1 MSSIYANLYSQPAG
15 VPAGQTGAVPPQLQ
29 YLVRYPFVFLI
40 DVSGSTGMG
49 ADPDINHINTAINQ
63 LVMNVKHPPQSS
75 KLRHQ
80 NKQVDVC
87 VLAYN
92 NSVTVVQDW
101 ELADQLPASLPVM
114 TASGGTAMGHAL
126 KQAIR
131 KIRERHSY
139 YRQNALSSDRCHI
152 VHITDG
158 DATDMSPGDP
168 VWDAVNAEIHKLDG
182 TDNPEDQK
190 AAMIH
195 FCSPRGMTS
204 AGLGLLQQL
213 SGQKSV
219 YSLGTEVQNFDGM
232 VDMVTG
238 VIELVSSAAQS
249 EAAIQGAAQ
258 QSNFSS
264 SVPVGGSSLPVSS
277 NSQIPGTP

>member
-1 MSSIYANLYSQPAG
+1 MSSIYQSLYSQPAG
-15 VPAGQTGAVPPQLQ
+15 VPAGQSGAVPPQLMH
-29 YLVRYPFVFLI
+29 LVRYPFVFLI

-49 ADPDINHINTAINQ
+49 ADPDINHINAAINQ
-63 LVMNVKHPPQSS
+63 LVMNVKHPPQTS

-87 VLAYN
+87 ILAYN
-92 NSVTVVQDW
+92 NSVNVVQEW

-126 KQAIR
+126 KQAIK

-139 YRQNALSSDRCHI
+139 YRQHALSSGRCHI
-152 VHITDG
+152 IHITDG

-168 VWDAVNAEIHKLDG
+168 VWNAVSAEIHKLDG
-182 TDNPEDQK
+182 TSDPENQK

-195 FCSPRGMTS
+195 YCSPRGMTS
-204 AGLGLLQQL
+204 TGLTLLQQL

-232 VDMVTG
+232 VEMVTG

-249 EAAIQGAAQ
+249 DEAIQGAAQ
-258 QSNFSS
+258 QSNFGN
-264 SVPVGGSSLPVSS
+264 SVPIGGSSLPVSS
-277 NSQIPGTP
+277 NSQIPRAP

>member
-1 MSSIYANLYSQPAG
+1 MSSIYQSLYSQPAG
-15 VPAGQTGAVPPQLQ
+15 VPAGQSGAVPPQLQ
-29 YLVRYPFVFLI
+29 HLVRYPFVFLI
-40 DVSGSTGMG
+40 DVSGSTGAG
-49 ADPDINHINTAINQ
+49 ADPDINHINAAINQ

-87 VLAYN
+87 ILSYN

-101 ELADQLPASLPVM
+101 TLADQLPANLPVM

-139 YRQNALSSDRCHI
+139 YRQDALSSGRCHI

-158 DATDMSPGDP
+158 DATDMQPGDP
-168 VWDAVNAEIHKLDG
+168 VWNDITAEIHKLDG
-182 TDNPEDQK
+182 TDDAENQK

-204 AGLGLLQQL
+204 TGLNLLQQL

-219 YSLGTEVQNFDGM
+219 YSLGAEVQNFDGM

-238 VIELVSSAAQS
+238 VIELVSSATQS
-249 EAAIQGAAQ
+249 EAAIQAAAQ
-258 QSNFSS
+258 QNNFGPST
-264 SVPVGGSSLPVSS
+264 GSSLPISTS
-277 NSQIPGTP
+277 SQIPGAP

>member
-1 MSSIYANLYSQPAG
+1 MSSIYQSLYSQPAG
-15 VPAGQTGAVPPQLQ
+15 VPAGQSGAVPPQLQ
-29 YLVRYPFVFLI
+29 HLVRYPFVFLI
-40 DVSGSTGMG
+40 DVSGSTGTG
-49 ADPDINHINTAINQ
+49 ADPDINHINAAINQ

-87 VLAYN
+87 ILSYN

-101 ELADQLPASLPVM
+101 TLADQLPANLPVM

-139 YRQNALSSDRCHI
+139 YRQDALSSGRCHI

-158 DATDMSPGDP
+158 DATDMQPGDP
-168 VWDAVNAEIHKLDG
+168 VWNDITAEIHKLDG
-182 TDNPEDQK
+182 TDDAENQK

-204 AGLGLLQQL
+204 TGLNLLQQL

-219 YSLGTEVQNFDGM
+219 YSLGAEVQNFDGM

-238 VIELVSSAAQS
+238 VIELVSSATQS
-249 EAAIQGAAQ
+249 EAAIQAAAQ
-258 QSNFSS
+258 QNNFGPST
-264 SVPVGGSSLPVSS
+264 GSSLPISTS
-277 NSQIPGTP
+277 SQIPGAP